1 MQATAGS
8 ARINL
13 SLCLMISIRS
23 CQRLTSD
30 SMSLA
35 AINVLRNIYCFDIYK
50 FTDAENTQLASIT
63 RLLDAAE
70 GEARIGMN
78 LSVDETRAG
87 FQQAGSDFLTLCS
100 VQGKHGGSQTKKRV
114 VRLLYGIRL
123 VLRRTKSSHRAEKFL
138 IIGRHALFDAGQ
150 HSGRIKRARPF
161 GFLSSQHAACAFYN
175 TFQYLLVK
183 LIPQIPSRLGA
194 DIDIFFQRIAHFL
207 FHHP

>member
-50 FTDAENTQLASIT
+50 FPDAENSQLTPIT

-70 GEARIGMN
+70 GESRIGMN

-87 FQQAGSDFLTLCS
+87 FQQAGSDFFTLFS
-100 VQGKHGGSQTKKRV
+100 VSGKHGSAQAEYGI
-114 VRLLYGIRL
+114 VRL
-123 VLRRTKSSHRAEKFL
+123 H
-138 IIGRHALFDAGQ
+138 
-150 HSGRIKRARPF
+150 
-161 GFLSSQHAACAFYN
+161 
-175 TFQYLLVK
+175 
-183 LIPQIPSRLGA
+183 
-194 DIDIFFQRIAHFL
+194 
-207 FHHP
+207 

>member
-1 MQATAGS
+1 RKAGLSGTQGCSISVPARPRDSVSVFPGNMSTMMSGGAGKRPFSEFKAFPPAISTSAGTRSPAVCRGSKPSMQEAAGS

-35 AINVLRNIYCFDIYK
+35 AINILRNIYCFDIYK

-78 LSVDETRAG
+78 LSVDEPRAG
-87 FQQAGSDFLTLCS
+87 FQQAGSDVLPTFS
-100 VQGKHGGSQTKKRV
+100 VSGKH
-114 VRLLYGIRL
+114 
-123 VLRRTKSSHRAEKFL
+123 
-138 IIGRHALFDAGQ
+138 
-150 HSGRIKRARPF
+150 
-161 GFLSSQHAACAFYN
+161 
-175 TFQYLLVK
+175 
-183 LIPQIPSRLGA
+183 
-194 DIDIFFQRIAHFL
+194 
-207 FHHP
+207 